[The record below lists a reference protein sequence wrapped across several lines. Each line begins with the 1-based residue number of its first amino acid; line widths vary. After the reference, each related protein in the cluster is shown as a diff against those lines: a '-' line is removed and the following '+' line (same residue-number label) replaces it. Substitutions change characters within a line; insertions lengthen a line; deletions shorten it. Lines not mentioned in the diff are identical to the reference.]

1 MAWWVI
7 MLIAYGGVFALFGI
21 VILIVLIV
29 LKVKERNEDIKFLFG
44 AFNSLLKQMSD
55 SFELWEQQN
64 DIDAT
69 LSTELNIHAHD
80 IAALSQRIDALE
92 AKSNK
97 KSSKSVDKNNS
108 GKDTKTDNAEVSAN
122 GKGKQTNK
130 VNKQSR

>member
-7 MLIAYGGVFALFGI
+7 MLIAYGGVFALLGI

-29 LKVKERNEDIKFLFG
+29 LKVKERNEEIKFLFG

-55 SFELWEQQN
+55 SYDLWEQQN
-64 DIDAT
+64 DIDAI

-92 AKSNK
+92 AKLNK
-97 KSSKSVDKNNS
+97 KSNKTIDKNK
-108 GKDTKTDNAEVSAN
+108 GAEDTKKDNVEVSAN